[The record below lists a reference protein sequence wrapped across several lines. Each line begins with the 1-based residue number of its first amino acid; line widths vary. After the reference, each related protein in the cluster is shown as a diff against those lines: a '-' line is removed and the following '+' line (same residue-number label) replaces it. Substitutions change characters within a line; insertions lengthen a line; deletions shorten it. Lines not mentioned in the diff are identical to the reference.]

1 MRPAE
6 GEWLW
11 SLTMA
16 KFATLIWDSDLES
29 LVIKA
34 IAQVNGELVFR
45 AVAGEQLSQIDPSIV
60 LIANIKVSLKNPTL
74 YVSSEMS
81 LETIAQ
87 MLTNNIDA
95 PKDLLIKGDRKVISF
110 VGLAGGVGTT
120 SIAIN
125 YAFELAQKAEVALLD
140 LDSNHP
146 EVARNLGLHRIDE
159 RTERIGRYL
168 QIHQGLPPKIECDLF
183 VLDLGSNWNHSLLK
197 QSDSIYVVSRLDLNI
212 MERLRALTLD
222 SFSLIC
228 NFFEKSKA
236 QINLVKQIENLNPD
250 MEITKVPFEPKS
262 FESAT
267 ERKSALLELFPNSP
281 ARKAIATLG

>member
-1 MRPAE
+1 
-6 GEWLW
+6 
-11 SLTMA
+11 MA

-45 AVAGEQLSQIDPSIV
+45 AVAGEQLLQIDPSIV
-60 LIANIKVSLKNPTL
+60 LVANIKVSLKNPTL

-81 LETIAQ
+81 FETIAA

-168 QIHQGLPPKIECDLF
+168 QIHQGLPQRSSVTSSFWISVQIGTIHYLSRVIQFMSF
-183 VLDLGSNWNHSLLK
+183 VD
-197 QSDSIYVVSRLDLNI
+197 
-212 MERLRALTLD
+212 
-222 SFSLIC
+222 
-228 NFFEKSKA
+228 
-236 QINLVKQIENLNPD
+236 
-250 MEITKVPFEPKS
+250 
-262 FESAT
+262 
-267 ERKSALLELFPNSP
+267 
-281 ARKAIATLG
+281 